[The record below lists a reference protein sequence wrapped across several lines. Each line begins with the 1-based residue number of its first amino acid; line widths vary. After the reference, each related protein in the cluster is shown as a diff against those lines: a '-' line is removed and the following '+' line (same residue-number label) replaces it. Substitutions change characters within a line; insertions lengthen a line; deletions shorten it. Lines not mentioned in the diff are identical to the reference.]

1 LAGRAEKNQLLRAKL
16 AFHAIPKQLLHCAKK
31 GSAILAITKMLQR
44 TALDDHI
51 NAKNSCEN
59 YVPFDSLQSASCW
72 CVQIFIDFS

>member
-1 LAGRAEKNQLLRAKL
+1 LAGRAEKKQILRAK
-16 AFHAIPKQLLHCAKK
+16 ADYSKQLLHCAKK

-44 TALDDHI
+44 AALDDHI
-51 NAKNSCEN
+51 KAKNSGEN